1 MTEPTPYSTPVVP
14 ATNPTQT
21 NVLAIIAIIA
31 AIVVPIVGVVL
42 GFIARGQIRRSGEG
56 GGTLAV
62 VAIIVGIVL
71 TILGIIALAL
81 LVVVGGSL
89 FCWGATYCV
98 V

>member
-14 ATNPTQT
+14 AASPTQI

-42 GFIARGQIRRSGEG
+42 GFIARVQISRSGEG

-62 VAIIVGIVL
+62 VAIIVGIIL